1 MLEQTSEDRSAP
13 RNSSLQSCKV
23 IFDITLRQ
31 TIWSKKTLFMLMA
44 TLLPVLL
51 AVYYRVHGAQEP
63 PENVLSTIMLLFF
76 LQFLSI
82 LVALLYAS
90 AIVADEVDS
99 KTIIYLFTR
108 PVRKYSIIAG
118 KFIAYMLE
126 ASLILIIPM
135 LLIYLI
141 IAAGNGIFS
150 NPILSP
156 GNFGKQICVTILA
169 LVAYGAIFAFL
180 GTWSKRPVV
189 LGLLFAFGWEKIVFM
204 VPGVIRKFSVIHYL
218 MSIFPA
224 GKAMKGLRM
233 HLPPGVIPD
242 SSPLSSVVTL
252 LIIGT
257 IFLALTIFI
266 VYRKEYRFE

>member
-1 MLEQTSEDRSAP
+1 MLEQTSEDRSAT

-23 IFDITLRQ
+23 IFDITLRR
-31 TIWSKKTLFMLMA
+31 TILSKKTRYMLMA
-44 TLLPVLL
+44 MSLPVLL
-51 AVYYRVHGAQEP
+51 AVYYRIHGASESP
-63 PENVLSTIMLLFF
+63 GPVLSTIMSLLF
-76 LQFLSI
+76 LQFLLV

-99 KTIIYLFTR
+99 RTIICLFTR
-108 PVRKYSIIAG
+108 PVRRYSIIAG
-118 KFIAYMLE
+118 KFMAYMLE
-126 ASLILIIPM
+126 APLILIIPM
-135 LLIYLI
+135 LLTYLI
-141 IAAGNGIFS
+141 IATGNGIFS
-150 NPILSP
+150 NPLLSL

-218 MSIFPA
+218 MSIFPG
-224 GKAMKGLRM
+224 GKAMKGFRM

-242 SSPLSSVVTL
+242 SSLLSSVVTL

-257 IFLALTIFI
+257 IFLALTIFTI
-266 VYRKEYRFE
+266 YRKEYRFE